1 MKKES
6 STFAQVV
13 FVSSIF
19 VFMVFYNIVTWGLVL
34 SKFWDWFLVDLIN
47 VNPITYYG
55 GMGLALIASVFTNIN
70 QKNTLYLIGGN
81 KTKDKIKN
89 DKVKVFL
96 FFTAPWLTLLF
107 GYFVFIFFSQSFD
120 VL

>member
-34 SKFWDWFLVDLIN
+34 SKFCNWFLVDLIN

-55 GMGLALIASVFTNIN
+55 GMGLTLIASVFTNIN
-70 QKNTLYLIGGN
+70 QKNTLYVIGGN
-81 KTKDKIKN
+81 KTKDKVKN
-89 DKVKVFL
+89 DKMKVFL
-96 FFTAPWLTLLF
+96 FFAAPWLTLLF
-107 GYFVFIFFSQSFD
+107 GYFIFIFFSQSFD
-120 VL
+120 VF